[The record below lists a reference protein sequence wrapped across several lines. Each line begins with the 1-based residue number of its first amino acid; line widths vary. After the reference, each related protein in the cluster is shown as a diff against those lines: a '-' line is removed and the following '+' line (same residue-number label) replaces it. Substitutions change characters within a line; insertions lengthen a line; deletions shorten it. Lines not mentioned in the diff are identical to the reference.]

1 MNIGASGGRWLG
13 RGTEKREGDD
23 GRGPKNIL
31 NGYSLLQNIPD
42 RQHRQESTRVRKKCP
57 VLLI

>member
-1 MNIGASGGRWLG
+1 MNIGPSKGRLLG

-31 NGYSLLQNIPD
+31 NGYSLLQNITD
-42 RQHRQESTRVRKKCP
+42 R
-57 VLLI
+57 LA